1 MRYRKVLLKKY
12 VSAGYSNQHSTEHKH
27 IIEDYRKNRAFFK
40 YNYIDLIPNNKN
52 ISILEIGVGFGQFI
66 KFLKE
71 YGYEFVKGVD
81 ASSEV
86 VEFCIN
92 KNLNVTLVED
102 FIEFFKN
109 INDKYDVI
117 IANDILE
124 HFTKDELIDLLTNLK
139 KRLKAGGSIIGKVP
153 NASNIFTG
161 SHLRYIDYTHELSF
175 TETSLR
181 QLFLALGYKYCIIR
195 EPKLF
200 VFYKNPFNYIGIFL
214 TKLLKMIQIL
224 IHRLNG
230 NFSVH
235 IVSNTILF
243 KFTK

>member
-1 MRYRKVLLKKY
+1 MNYRKTLLKKY
-12 VSAGYSNQHSTEHKH
+12 VSTGYSSQHSTERM
-27 IIEDYRKNRAFFK
+27 IEDYRKNKTFFK
-40 YNYIDLIPNNKN
+40 YNYLDLIPNNKN
-52 ISILEIGVGFGQFI
+52 VNILEVGVGFGQFM
-66 KFLKE
+66 KFLKD
-71 YGYEFVKGVD
+71 YRYKSVSGVD

-92 KNLNVTLVED
+92 ENLNVTLAED
-102 FIEFFKN
+102 FVEFFKN

-139 KRLKAGGSIIGKVP
+139 KCLNKGGSIIGKVP

-161 SHLRYIDYTHELSF
+161 SHSRYIDYTHELSF

-181 QLFLALGYKYCIIR
+181 QLFLALGYKPCVIR

-200 VFYKNPFNYIGIFL
+200 VFYKNPLNYIGIFL
-214 TKLLKMIQIL
+214 TRSLKMIQIL

>member
-1 MRYRKVLLKKY
+1 MKYRKTLLKKY
-12 VSAGYSNQHSTEHKH
+12 VSVGYSSQHSTERM
-27 IIEDYRKNRAFFK
+27 IEDYRKNKTFFK
-40 YNYIDLIPNNKN
+40 YNYLDLIPNNKN
-52 ISILEIGVGFGQFI
+52 VNILEIGVGFGQFM
-66 KFLKE
+66 KFLKD
-71 YGYEFVKGVD
+71 YGYKSFKGVD
-81 ASSEV
+81 ASREV

-92 KNLNVTLVED
+92 DNLNVMLAED
-102 FIEFFKN
+102 FVEFFKN
-109 INDKYDVI
+109 VNDKYDVI

-139 KRLKAGGSIIGKVP
+139 KCLNKGGSIIGKVP

-161 SHLRYIDYTHELSF
+161 SHSRYIDYTHELSF

-181 QLFLALGYKYCIIR
+181 QLFLALGYKYSVLR

-200 VFYKNPFNYIGIFL
+200 VFYKNPLNYIGIFL